1 MNKEIYLA
9 LNQKLTEENVTLIAV
24 SKTKPIEDIQA
35 VYDLGHRQFGENRA
49 KELQLK
55 AETLPKDIEWH
66 MIGHM
71 QSNKVKYIAP
81 HVFMIHSV
89 DSISLLNEIQKRAK
103 QHERIIRVLLQV
115 HIAEEQTKY
124 GFNEQEI
131 VDIVSSEQFSSYE
144 NIQICGLMGMATF
157 TDNQNQ
163 VRKEFATLKTIF
175 DRLKS
180 TVFSDK
186 DEFKTISMGMSGDYE
201 IAIEEGS
208 NMVRIGSKIFG
219 ARG

>member
-1 MNKEIYLA
+1 MNKEVYLA

-24 SKTKPIEDIQA
+24 SKTKPMEDIQA

-55 AETLPKDIEWH
+55 AEALPKDIEWH

-71 QSNKVKYIAP
+71 QSNKVKYLAP
-81 HVFMIHSV
+81 YVFMVHSV
-89 DSISLLNEIQKRAK
+89 DSISLLDEIQKRAK
-103 QHERIIRVLLQV
+103 QNDRIIRVLLQV

-124 GFNEQEI
+124 GFDEQGI
-131 VDIVSSEQFSSYE
+131 VDIVSSKQFSSYE

-157 TDNQNQ
+157 TDNQKQ
-163 VRKEFATLKTIF
+163 VRKEFTLLKTIF

-180 TVFSDK
+180 TVFAQN
-186 DEFKTISMGMSGDYE
+186 DEFKTLSMGMSGDYE